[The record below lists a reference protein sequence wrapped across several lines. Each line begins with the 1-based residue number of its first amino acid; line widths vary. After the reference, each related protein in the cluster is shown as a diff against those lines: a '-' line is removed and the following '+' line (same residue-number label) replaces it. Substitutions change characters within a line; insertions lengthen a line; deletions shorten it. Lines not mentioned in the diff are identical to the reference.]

1 MLSKTFS
8 AAVIGIDAHPVEIE
22 VNISAASTGESA
34 VSIVGLPDMAV
45 KESRDRVR
53 SAIISSGLT
62 PPRGITVINLAPA
75 DLRKEGA
82 AFDLGIA
89 LGILAAAGMVNPE
102 HLAICAVL
110 GELGLDGTVRP
121 VRGILPCAD
130 RLARE
135 NGIRALLVP
144 AANAREAAI
153 AAGKRLAVY
162 PVQNLTDAVE
172 LLNRGGRSPFH
183 NSEAGGEQETSAPQ
197 GPDFSDIKGQ
207 AMVRRALEI
216 AAAGGHNL
224 LMVGPPGCGKSLS
237 ASCLPSILPP
247 MSFEEALETSRIHS
261 VLGKL
266 PPDHPLLSQRPFRA
280 PHHTVSD
287 VGLIGGGRD
296 PKPGEISLAHNG
308 VLFLDELPEFKRSV
322 LEVLRQPLET
332 GAITV
337 SRAAGSCTFPA
348 RFMLCAA
355 MNPCPCGRGDAE
367 LGCNC
372 RPEEKRRY
380 LKRISGPLLDRIDL
394 QVPVRQLSQEE
405 LMSAPSGESSAT
417 IRARVVKA
425 RTLQIERLHRHHI
438 HCNAQM
444 SPRELHEY
452 CIPDAGCLALLRQAV
467 TRYKLSP
474 RAYDRILKVART
486 IADLAGEAKIGE
498 AHVFEAIHY
507 RKYED

>member
-172 LLNRGGRSPFH
+172 LLNRGGRRPFH

-417 IRARVVKA
+417 IRARVIKA

-467 TRYKLSP
+467 ARYKLSP

-498 AHVFEAIHY
+498 THVFEAIHY

>member
-1 MLSKTFS
+1 MRKKPERL
-8 AAVIGIDAHPVEIE
+8 
-22 VNISAASTGESA
+22 
-34 VSIVGLPDMAV
+34 LP
-45 KESRDRVR
+45 
-53 SAIISSGLT
+53 AI
-62 PPRGITVINLAPA
+62 
-75 DLRKEGA
+75 
-82 AFDLGIA
+82 
-89 LGILAAAGMVNPE
+89 
-102 HLAICAVL
+102 H
-110 GELGLDGTVRP
+110 
-121 VRGILPCAD
+121 
-130 RLARE
+130 
-135 NGIRALLVP
+135 P
-144 AANAREAAI
+144 AA
-153 AAGKRLAVY
+153 
-162 PVQNLTDAVE
+162 D
-172 LLNRGGRSPFH
+172 
-183 NSEAGGEQETSAPQ
+183 
-197 GPDFSDIKGQ
+197 D
-207 AMVRRALEI
+207 
-216 AAAGGHNL
+216 
-224 LMVGPPGCGKSLS
+224 
-237 ASCLPSILPP
+237 
-247 MSFEEALETSRIHS
+247 FEEALETSRIHS